1 VKILAKKADWSNI
14 SNKSAL
20 ELNTQEKAV
29 LKEYYFSAVNSAI
42 LSSKKELQ
50 KLRTALSDSSEK
62 IAEIMVM
69 QEMPQPKITHLL
81 HRGQYDALGEVV
93 KPNTPKNILA
103 FPANLPKNR
112 LGLAQW
118 LTDKN
123 NPLTARV
130 AVNRF
135 WQNFFGVGIVKTTE
149 DFGNQGEMPSH
160 PELLDWLAVNLQEGW
175 DVKKLNKLIVMSAAY
190 RQDSKT
196 SKETRERDPENRLL
210 SHGPSNRLS
219 AEMIRDNALAV
230 SGLINKKIG
239 GKSVKPYQPD
249 GLWEINNTHYTQ
261 DSSDAVYRRSLY
273 VVVKRSVP
281 NPTLGTFDSPSRSYC
296 VVRRQKTNTPLQAL
310 VTLNDPTFIEAA
322 KVMGESMTKQADTR
336 KAIIEM
342 YRKLSSKIPSER
354 ELNLLLSLQKTE
366 YEQFKQNLD
375 KTKGWLKTG
384 LYKIDP
390 TLEVAAVAANAV
402 VASTI
407 LNSDAIITKR

>member
-1 VKILAKKADWSNI
+1 
-14 SNKSAL
+14 
-20 ELNTQEKAV
+20 
-29 LKEYYFSAVNSAI
+29 
-42 LSSKKELQ
+42 
-50 KLRTALSDSSEK
+50 
-62 IAEIMVM
+62 M
-69 QEMPQPKITHLL
+69 QEMPKPKVTHLL
-81 HRGQYDALGEVV
+81 HRGQYDALGEEV
-93 KPNTPKNILA
+93 KPNTPKDILA

-118 LTDKN
+118 LTDGN

-130 AVNRF
+130 AVNRI
-135 WQNFFGVGIVKTTE
+135 WQNFFGTGIVKTTE

-160 PELLDWLAVNLQEGW
+160 PELLDWLAVNFQEDW
-175 DVKKLNKLIVMSAAY
+175 DVKKLNKLIVMSATY
-190 RQDSKT
+190 RQDSKAT
-196 SKETRERDPENRLL
+196 KEMRERDPENRLL

-219 AEMIRDNALAV
+219 AEMVRDNALAV

-261 DSSDAVYRRSLY
+261 DSSDAIYRRSLY

-281 NPTLGTFDSPSRSYC
+281 NPTLGTFDAPSRSYC

-336 KAIIEM
+336 KAIIDI
-342 YRKLSSKIPSER
+342 YRKLTSKTPSER
-354 ELNLLLSLQKTE
+354 ELDLLLSLQKAE
-366 YEQFKQNLD
+366 YEQFKQNID

-390 TLEVAAVAANAV
+390 TLEAAAVAANAI

-407 LNSDAIITKR
+407 LNSDATITKR